1 MSGRRIR
8 SNCPFCQHPERD
20 HLEKQI
26 RTGIAKND
34 IMDRDQGW
42 PSGTSHRHMRRHSG
56 EYNDASNVDC
66 PVCTHPERAE
76 IESAIYEERATIE
89 EFAYEWD
96 VEPSIIRNHIHKH
109 IQPLIKAA
117 ADIEVLPTVIK
128 TTHDS
133 LQKIET
139 NMNRLDNIFSMQLD
153 RLEAQFIHTPEIV
166 TPKDIELAVKL
177 HREVRET
184 LSELAKWMEKY
195 ESIDKSSSVSVIT
208 VIQAHFA
215 EKSPEEWRI
224 LRKALAEA
232 GVLDQ

>member
-76 IESAIYEERATIE
+76 IESAIYEERATID
-89 EFAYEWD
+89 EFAYELD

-117 ADIEVLPTVIK
+117 ADIEPTVIK

-153 RLEAQFIHTPEIV
+153 RLEAQFIDTPEIV

>member
-1 MSGRRIR
+1 M
-8 SNCPFCQHPERD
+8 
-20 HLEKQI
+20 
-26 RTGIAKND
+26 
-34 IMDRDQGW
+34 
-42 PSGTSHRHMRRHSG
+42 
-56 EYNDASNVDC
+56 
-66 PVCTHPERAE
+66 
-76 IESAIYEERATIE
+76 
-89 EFAYEWD
+89 
-96 VEPSIIRNHIHKH
+96 
-109 IQPLIKAA
+109 
-117 ADIEVLPTVIK
+117 LPTVIK

-133 LQKIET
+133 LQKIEK

-153 RLEAQFIHTPEIV
+153 RLEAQFIDAPEIV

-224 LRKALAEA
+224 LRKALAQA
-232 GVLDQ
+232 GVLEG